1 MKTRQLITIALFG
14 SAWGMLE
21 ATLGGLLHLA
31 LVPVTGTV
39 MASIGFAVLF
49 AAFRSGVGPAG
60 LASVAALAASFKFL
74 GVPLFGLSLLDKTIV
89 NPAVAIASQGLA
101 FAAIFTMSR
110 RPAGFGAV
118 AIRMLGASALYMTAF
133 NLISVL
139 VFGWPTNHTQSLAGA
154 ALVQLPLTALCAS
167 ALSAAVGRIELP
179 SSARWQA
186 TAAVG
191 CAATA
196 VAAMLL
202 I

>member
-1 MKTRQLITIALFG
+1 MKTRQIITIALFG

-31 LVPVTGTV
+31 FVPFTGTI

-74 GVPLFGLSLLDKTIV
+74 GVPLFGLAPFDKTIV

-101 FAAIFTMSR
+101 FAAIFTTGR
-110 RPAGFGAV
+110 KPARFGAIAV
-118 AIRMLGASALYMTAF
+118 RMLCAAALYMIAF
-133 NLISVL
+133 NLVSVL
-139 VFGWPTNHTQSLAGA
+139 AFGWPTNHTQALFDA
-154 ALVQLPLTALCAS
+154 ALLQLPLTAFCAS
-167 ALSAAVGRIELP
+167 LLSAATGRIELP

-191 CAATA
+191 CAAAA
-196 VAAMLL
+196 VAATYV